1 MSRCLWFLFA
11 LFASIGP
18 GFQNVDKPRRSQFL
32 RQDLIMQCAAEQAHD
47 PVDLRVEAGT
57 GTALGAS
64 FSGAK
69 LSGDARGF
77 TYSLARKRAY
87 RRARA
92 RALEHG
98 GTWYRGHWR
107 SAQSLRV
114 QPSPGT
120 ARAQARPDHKHP
132 TLQGRAPRLR
142 IATYNLGGM
151 SAELYDI
158 FVTWLHQQTVA
169 DIVVVTETH
178 WGLGR
183 SDGQW
188 TVGSW
193 HFLACADAQSR
204 YAGLCVCVSARWA
217 DRDSITYS
225 TWCPGRLLHV
235 RISGCSVP
243 IDVIAVYQWVLQDV
257 KASSASRDRQA
268 VWAQLTRLLGS
279 LPVRNVLAVAGDFNT
294 SCRQLGGHIG
304 SGTLYNARTGDT
316 EFTNLL
322 QTHDLCVL
330 NSWGRARPSRC
341 ATFQNGHVYSHIDY
355 IIVRRSLAD
364 PQAKRAGPLAL
375 DLAPWRL
382 GPRHRPVRASLPV
395 VGSWKLHG
403 RQPAKGPG
411 YSLQELR
418 TAACAG
424 SANWSRFV
432 AHVQATVQACA
443 SPPKVSALN
452 RLILPL
458 CARYFPPKRQAKRHA
473 FRSNE
478 VSGAIAE
485 MWRAYHHMRSMPR
498 HVNLK
503 RRVFEAIRRLN
514 RFRVLSRQVRRAS
527 LSYRKQRVHT
537 LIDRAASAASK
548 DQMTEVYRVC
558 RQLAPKQ
565 RRERVCIRGDDG
577 RTLSPSEQ
585 YDAIY
590 GYFSQV
596 FSHPNMPGF
605 EVSCDPPA
613 LDHEELVRAIH
624 SLKPRKAVPVTSL
637 PVEVWQACSEIFA
650 DCVSVTYA
658 ADVATEPSALS
669 SEITDCSLVLLPKPG
684 KATKLPRDLRPL
696 GIQDPTSKIIA
707 GILRDRLVA
716 QVGHVLAAYPQF
728 AYCKG
733 KSIDEGICR
742 VAQFCKNVRSR
753 LRAGAH
759 SVRSRRSGANNST
772 CFGGIMVGIDLSRA
786 FDTLDRPCLLRALA
800 FANVPAPLQRLLLE
814 IHNQCKYSVVHGH
827 RQGSFSLQCGV
838 RQGCAVSPM
847 LFSLFTCWFLA
858 ELQQRTSR
866 DWVAWFV
873 TWFADDSHLG
883 WDIQQ
888 PGDLEF
894 VCRSLRATFGLLAEC
909 GMCANPLK
917 STVVLGLKGSFAK
930 RWIREHT
937 VHSDGKRCI
946 QFGIPGKPLIIP
958 AATSFQYL
966 GTIISFS
973 ALELQTCRHRLQI
986 AQMQRTRLLRFLHSR
1001 QLELRR
1007 RVTLYLACVRSTM
1020 LYGIHAIGISD
1031 AVLQKLEATDIK
1043 FLRGV
1048 ARSPVHLT
1056 HENNNRLR
1064 KRLGVS
1070 SPTQALASLLR
1081 RRVQRSNDTSAVQ
1094 CMQSTLDTLLR
1105 SDCPAN
1111 SGSSLLVP
1119 SPSHHWFACPT
1130 CGQYFGSMRDLHTHQ
1145 TKRHGPE
1152 SKPQQ
1157 GKLRARELI
1166 QHAVDG
1172 MPQCRHC
1179 LTQFTR
1185 VEALQKHLQG
1195 RCPVLFGKAAPATSC
1210 SAAGPTAS
1218 PAEKGPAG
1226 SGETEGVSPCV
1237 PPLGDAAFTAT
1248 VPTATAPV
1256 STAVTPLYE
1265 DASFRQRLDER
1276 WRDVFTHYEDELM
1289 RTRVDTNFMLF
1300 VDVDGDHSVLPTLQT
1315 TAANWQ
1321 EAFSAGRVTTSLRIV
1336 LFLGMMQQLQTQ
1348 LQALLQN
1355 QDQLE
1360 RLMAV
1365 GWLKPGA
1372 TALTPIWNYY
1382 RWDAATQTQV
1392 VSDQQPLSHDSALQC
1407 VDVLLKTACNPLVLL
1422 RFKAAKELEDPTGDV
1437 IPFLV
1442 SVSLRGQQA
1451 QDCFTAL
1458 QTLSHNGVLK
1468 LLGLR
1473 LRPERLRRGPMAE
1486 AVEEAYLATT
1496 WTDWK
1501 PRRNHRG
1508 GR

>member
-1 MSRCLWFLFA
+1 MLSL
-11 LFASIGP
+11 
-18 GFQNVDKPRRSQFL
+18 D
-32 RQDLIMQCAAEQAHD
+32 MQ
-47 PVDLRVEAGT
+47 
-57 GTALGAS
+57 
-64 FSGAK
+64 
-69 LSGDARGF
+69 
-77 TYSLARKRAY
+77 
-87 RRARA
+87 
-92 RALEHG
+92 
-98 GTWYRGHWR
+98 
-107 SAQSLRV
+107 
-114 QPSPGT
+114 
-120 ARAQARPDHKHP
+120 
-132 TLQGRAPRLR
+132 
-142 IATYNLGGM
+142 
-151 SAELYDI
+151 
-158 FVTWLHQQTVA
+158 
-169 DIVVVTETH
+169 
-178 WGLGR
+178 
-183 SDGQW
+183 
-188 TVGSW
+188 GSV
-193 HFLACADAQSR
+193 
-204 YAGLCVCVSARWA
+204 CVCVFLRGGPTATAS
-217 DRDSITYS
+217 S
-225 TWCPGRLLHV
+225 TWSPGRLLHV
-235 RISGCSVP
+235 RISGYSVP
-243 IDVIAVYQWVLQDV
+243 IDVIAVYQWVLQDG

-268 VWAQLTRLLGS
+268 VWTQLTRLIGS

-355 IIVRRSLAD
+355 IILRRSLAD

-375 DLAPWRL
+375 DLAPGRL

-395 VGSWKLHG
+395 VGCWKLHG
-403 RQPAKGPG
+403 RKPAKGPE

-418 TAACAG
+418 MAASAG
-424 SANWSRFV
+424 SENWSRFV
-432 AHVQATVQACA
+432 AHAQAAVQACA
-443 SPPKVSALN
+443 SPPNVSTLN

-458 CARYFPPKRQAKRHA
+458 CARYFPLKRQAKRHA

-485 MWRAYHHMRSMPR
+485 MWRAYHHMRAMPR

-503 RRVFEAIRRLN
+503 RRVFEAIRRLT

-527 LSYRKQRVHT
+527 LSHRKQRVHA

-613 LDHEELVRAIH
+613 LEHEEQVSAIN

-637 PVEVWQACSEIFA
+637 PVEVWQACSETFA
-650 DCVSVTYA
+650 GCVSVTYA

-684 KATKLPRDLRPL
+684 RATKLPRDLRPL

-707 GILRDRLVA
+707 GILRDRLVI
-716 QVGHVLAAYPQF
+716 QVGHVLAEYPQF

-753 LRAGAH
+753 LRAH
-759 SVRSRRSGANNST
+759 SVRSRRSGANNSM

-800 FANVPAPLQRLLLE
+800 FADVPAPLQRLLLE

-827 RQGSFSLQCGV
+827 RQGSFPLQCGV

-888 PGDLEF
+888 PSDLEI

-909 GMCANPLK
+909 GLCANPLK

-937 VHSDGKRCI
+937 VHSDGRRCI
-946 QFGIPGKPLIIP
+946 QFGIPGRPLIIP

-1007 RVTLYLACVRSTM
+1007 RVTLYLACVP
-1020 LYGIHAIGISD
+1020 
-1031 AVLQKLEATDIK
+1031 Q
-1043 FLRGV
+1043 
-1048 ARSPVHLT
+1048 
-1056 HENNNRLR
+1056 
-1064 KRLGVS
+1064 
-1070 SPTQALASLLR
+1070 
-1081 RRVQRSNDTSAVQ
+1081 
-1094 CMQSTLDTLLR
+1094 
-1105 SDCPAN
+1105 
-1111 SGSSLLVP
+1111 
-1119 SPSHHWFACPT
+1119 HHVVWHT
-1130 CGQYFGSMRDLHTHQ
+1130 CHWH
-1145 TKRHGPE
+1145 
-1152 SKPQQ
+1152 
-1157 GKLRARELI
+1157 
-1166 QHAVDG
+1166 
-1172 MPQCRHC
+1172 
-1179 LTQFTR
+1179 
-1185 VEALQKHLQG
+1185 
-1195 RCPVLFGKAAPATSC
+1195 
-1210 SAAGPTAS
+1210 
-1218 PAEKGPAG
+1218 
-1226 SGETEGVSPCV
+1226 
-1237 PPLGDAAFTAT
+1237 
-1248 VPTATAPV
+1248 
-1256 STAVTPLYE
+1256 
-1265 DASFRQRLDER
+1265 
-1276 WRDVFTHYEDELM
+1276 
-1289 RTRVDTNFMLF
+1289 
-1300 VDVDGDHSVLPTLQT
+1300 
-1315 TAANWQ
+1315 
-1321 EAFSAGRVTTSLRIV
+1321 
-1336 LFLGMMQQLQTQ
+1336 
-1348 LQALLQN
+1348 
-1355 QDQLE
+1355 
-1360 RLMAV
+1360 
-1365 GWLKPGA
+1365 
-1372 TALTPIWNYY
+1372 
-1382 RWDAATQTQV
+1382 
-1392 VSDQQPLSHDSALQC
+1392 
-1407 VDVLLKTACNPLVLL
+1407 
-1422 RFKAAKELEDPTGDV
+1422 
-1437 IPFLV
+1437 
-1442 SVSLRGQQA
+1442 
-1451 QDCFTAL
+1451 
-1458 QTLSHNGVLK
+1458 
-1468 LLGLR
+1468 
-1473 LRPERLRRGPMAE
+1473 
-1486 AVEEAYLATT
+1486 
-1496 WTDWK
+1496 
-1501 PRRNHRG
+1501 
-1508 GR
+1508 